1 MRRALCAALFFLV
14 GFTPALGEVRIEAS
28 TGGEVSHYLE
38 LFAVLRQSRERIV
51 IDGPCYSACTLVLST
66 IPHNRVCVT
75 RRAILGFH
83 APRLVD
89 DYGREYLA
97 PEATREVVA
106 AYPAPIRNWISRHG
120 GLRQRPIFLRTSP
133 APPFQ
138 VGASIKL
145 PIALA
150 VQPAPFPRLRALA
163 LFGRR
168 SA

>member
-1 MRRALCAALFFLV
+1 LNAVAVLKRNEGSMRRALCAALFFLV
-14 GFTPALGEVRIEAS
+14 GFNPALGEVRIEAS

-38 LFAVLRQSRERIV
+38 LFAVLRQSGERIV

-120 GLRQRPIFLRTSP
+120 GLRQRPIFLR
-133 APPFQ
+133 
-138 VGASIKL
+138 GREL
-145 PIALA
+145 MALY
-150 VQPAPFPRLRALA
+150 PLCR
-163 LFGRR
+163 
-168 SA
+168 

>member
-1 MRRALCAALFFLV
+1 LRISDFEPNKPSNVRVAVLKRNEGSMRRALCAALFFLV
-14 GFTPALGEVRIEAS
+14 GFNPALGEVRIEAS
-28 TGGEVSHYLE
+28 NGGEVSHYLE
-38 LFAVLRQSRERIV
+38 LFAVLRQSGERIV

-106 AYPAPIRNWISRHG
+106 AYPAPAESG
-120 GLRQRPIFLRTSP
+120 GT
-133 APPFQ
+133 
-138 VGASIKL
+138 
-145 PIALA
+145 A
-150 VQPAPFPRLRALA
+150 V
-163 LFGRR
+163 
-168 SA
+168 

>member
-1 MRRALCAALFFLV
+1 M
-14 GFTPALGEVRIEAS
+14 TPRGM
-28 TGGEVSHYLE
+28 
-38 LFAVLRQSRERIV
+38 AVLVVLKANHRGQRAGGRLAANCIV

-120 GLRQRPIFLRTSP
+120 GLRQRPIFLR
-133 APPFQ
+133 
-138 VGASIKL
+138 GREL
-145 PIALA
+145 MALY
-150 VQPAPFPRLRALA
+150 PLCR
-163 LFGRR
+163 
-168 SA
+168 